1 MKEGTDIDFDVIA
14 RWEAMGLL
22 GNLPLWEK
30 EELAIIYDNMVKII
44 LADKTIK
51 SLPNDVNDLL
61 NTVNFPIVR
70 RLYRRVGPFF
80 DIETMLA
87 KLLDEIDGNLSYLKK
102 EATPEDNPV
111 VSFCVNF
118 ADNYEDEKTLSK
130 QITKEEYT
138 ERVDVILQTLR
149 DILLNDN
156 MVVNAEKEKS
166 GWSLNLSENKKTFN
180 YTKFWNQK
188 MGARFLSQSLSD
200 LNKKA

>member
-1 MKEGTDIDFDVIA
+1 MKEGTEIDFDVIA

-111 VSFCVNF
+111 VSFCINF
-118 ADNYEDEKTLSK
+118 ADNYEDEKTLNK

-138 ERVDVILQTLR
+138 ERVDVILRTLR

-156 MVVNAEKEKS
+156 MVVNAEKEES
-166 GWSLNLSENKKTFN
+166 GWSLNLSDNKKTFN

-200 LNKKA
+200 LNKKV